1 VGPEDAHSGQ
11 AELIEGPAMINGFFD
26 MGRWSPAAQALI
38 TRSIERFG
46 LLLKK

>member
-1 VGPEDAHSGQ
+1 
-11 AELIEGPAMINGFFD
+11 MIHGFFD